1 VTRLWPYLGV
11 ALPPLALAAVGV
23 THPTDLTMASSTYW
37 RDLHVATLF
46 VFPLLGISP
55 WLVVRGGAR
64 WITWTAAVLGFGYA
78 ALYTAL
84 DVLSGIGA
92 GGMEMADMAASSD
105 TRVATGTLFHLGTA
119 LGALGSYFF
128 IAACAFAGGV
138 AFWRHGWRTLL
149 GTVIVLVGTLLFLER
164 HIYFPVGVL
173 GQLCLAVG
181 WVLVLVAIWRATPK
195 QSAV

>member
-1 VTRLWPYLGV
+1 VTRIWPYLVV
-11 ALPPLALAAVGV
+11 AVPPLALAAVGV
-23 THPTDLTMASSTYW
+23 THPTDLTMASSMYW
-37 RDLHVATLF
+37 RNLHIATLF
-46 VFPLLGISP
+46 VFPLLGVSP

-64 WITWTAAVLGFGYA
+64 WITWTAAVLGFAYA

-92 GGMEMADMAASSD
+92 GGMEMADMSSGD

-128 IAACAFAGGV
+128 IAACAFAGGA
-138 AFWRHGWRTLL
+138 AFWRYGWRTLAGTFFVLL
-149 GTVIVLVGTLLFLER
+149 GSLLFLEK

-173 GQLCLAVG
+173 GQLWLALG
-181 WVLVLVAIWRATPK
+181 WVLVLVAMRRSAPRALDE
-195 QSAV
+195 